1 MYEEDVH
8 FQVICREEIADDLAQ
23 IQESFGCNVKT
34 GPKSTKPLK
43 TGDAMLTDLRFTLEY
58 GPADRN
64 NTARR
69 FKGHRLVS
77 NLQSTRKPPGLN
89 GNGKIRT
96 FSFFRTKR
104 FRALLRQLQ
113 LPVDRH
119 DTWTAALSI
128 HVNPSMAFLASQ
140 LWLAPQSGAQECIM
154 FSAGLQAHHCNLSG
168 LLCPAWL
175 RFLGWNIW
183 NSERIGSIQTL
194 QLGYCVL
201 FQSEVQT
208 CVQRAFSCCNCSN
221 VHEDYEEWQNKGDSS
236 FNWAMAASLRLRGYH
251 ITPRLGLTWGF
262 ETLG

>member
-1 MYEEDVH
+1 MHEEDVR
-8 FQVICREEIADDLAQ
+8 FQVTYREEIADDLAQ

-96 FSFFRTKR
+96 FSFFCTKR

-128 HVNPSMAFLASQ
+128 HVNPSMAFLAFF
-140 LWLAPQSGAQECIM
+140 ATVIGTTKMSGAQECIM

-175 RFLGWNIW
+175 RFLG
-183 NSERIGSIQTL
+183 
-194 QLGYCVL
+194 
-201 FQSEVQT
+201 
-208 CVQRAFSCCNCSN
+208 
-221 VHEDYEEWQNKGDSS
+221 
-236 FNWAMAASLRLRGYH
+236 
-251 ITPRLGLTWGF
+251 
-262 ETLG
+262 